1 MLVKSENRIQFSLF
15 ILGFTS
21 IITQIVFLR
30 DLLTIYNGNELV
42 TGIILAN
49 WMLLT
54 GFGSYLGKIFENPL
68 SKSGVLYI
76 GHILLGIL
84 PFVMLFLTYYFRN
97 TIFPPGKIINLAA
110 VFFNSLLVLSPFC
123 LLTGYLFPAL
133 ASALSYYSK
142 SNVINKAYSIEA
154 LGSLIGGLLFNFL
167 LLFVLETFNCLI
179 ILMMINLTTAIF
191 NLYVSGKKKNAI
203 VMLSLSI
210 ISIILLTVSNIDHR
224 SLRFLYPNQEVI
236 YYNDT
241 PFGKLVVTRTGNQYN
256 FFDNGNILYSGDN
269 IIAKE
274 ESVHFGMV
282 QHPAPTNVL
291 LISGGIKGTIQE
303 ILKYKVLSVDYL
315 EQNPEIIK
323 AGEFFLNNIPDD
335 SRVKVIQNDARIFL
349 KKNKE
354 KKYDMVLINLPDPS
368 NAQINRY
375 YTIEFFE
382 ELKKDLNERAV
393 ISVGLSPSSNYI
405 GEESRKINS
414 SVFLTL
420 KLLFENVLIVRGDLN
435 YFIASNGRLSSE
447 ITELIEI
454 RKINNEYVNK
464 NYFNDKAIAYESQII
479 EDAISEEVAIN
490 YDFRPVVYFYQ
501 MQYWLSHFDI
511 NYFIL
516 IGLILFPIIYSI
528 LKLNFINFGVFITGF
543 SASSVEVILIIA
555 FQVIY
560 GYTYQMLG
568 IIITFFMA
576 GLLIGS
582 VYLINKIS
590 FSLRTYSFFQYLIGI
605 YSIFIA
611 LVLFLLK
618 SLFLGYLIYH
628 LIFIL
633 LITGIGVLTGIQ
645 FSLSTKLRNISV
657 SRIASSAYASDL
669 LGAAIGAVIVAAFLI
684 PYFGIIKVSL
694 LIAIIN
700 FITGLYILLKLKK

>member
-1 MLVKSENRIQFSLF
+1 MLVKSENRFQFSLF

-54 GFGSYLGKIFENPL
+54 GFGSFMGKIFEAPL
-68 SKSGVLYI
+68 SKSCVLFI
-76 GHILLGIL
+76 GHVLLGIL

-97 TIFPPGKIINLAA
+97 IIFPPGKIINLAA

-133 ASALSYYSK
+133 ASALSYYCK

-154 LGSLIGGLLFNFL
+154 FGSLIGGLLFNFL

-179 ILMMINLTTAIF
+179 ILMMMNLTAAIF
-191 NLYVSGKKKNAI
+191 NLYVSGKKMISA
-203 VMLSLSI
+203 VMLVLSI
-210 ISIILLTVSNIDHR
+210 ISIILAAVSNIDHR
-224 SLRFLYPNQEVI
+224 SIQFLYPNQEVV
-236 YYNDT
+236 YFNDN
-241 PFGKLVVTRTGNQYN
+241 PFGKIVVTRTGNQYN
-256 FFDNGNILYSGDN
+256 FFDNGNLVYSGDN

-274 ESVHFGMV
+274 ESIHFGMV
-282 QHPAPTNVL
+282 QHPAPKNVL
-291 LISGGIKGTIQE
+291 LISGGIRGTIPE

-323 AGEFFLNNIPDD
+323 AGELFLNNIPDD
-335 SRVKVIQNDARIFL
+335 SRVKVIHNDARIFL

-354 KKYDMVLINLPDPS
+354 KKYDVVLINLPDPS

-393 ISVGLSPSSNYI
+393 VSVSLSPSSNYI

-435 YFIASNGRLSSE
+435 YFIASDGRLSSE

-464 NYFNDKAIAYESQII
+464 NYFNDKKIALESKII

-590 FSLRTYSFFQYLIGI
+590 FSIRTYSFFQYLIGI

-611 LVLFLLK
+611 VVLFLLK
-618 SLFLGYLIYH
+618 SIFLGYLIDH
-628 LIFIL
+628 LIFIV
-633 LITGIGVLTGIQ
+633 LITGMGVLTGIQ

-694 LIAIIN
+694 IVAIIN